1 MAFPDRVLDK
11 ANEGRTYRS
20 GALTIP
26 PRQAKALSRLDDRSY
41 CSSQAAT
48 DAAAV
53 NTLLRAARVAM
64 PERVTGALELESG
77 FNDPISVF
85 LTILLS
91 QGLNASKGITASH
104 AILMFVQEMVGE
116 AIAGVAGGYA
126 LLWLLGRLRLETAVY
141 P

>member
-1 MAFPDRVLDK
+1 MRWHFRTAFWTKPTRVVRIDPVHYDT
-11 ANEGRTYRS
+11 AAAS
-20 GALTIP
+20 G
-26 PRQAKALSRLDDRSY
+26 KALSRLDDRSY

-91 QGLNASKGITASH
+91 QG
-104 AILMFVQEMVGE
+104 
-116 AIAGVAGGYA
+116 
-126 LLWLLGRLRLETAVY
+126 
-141 P
+141 